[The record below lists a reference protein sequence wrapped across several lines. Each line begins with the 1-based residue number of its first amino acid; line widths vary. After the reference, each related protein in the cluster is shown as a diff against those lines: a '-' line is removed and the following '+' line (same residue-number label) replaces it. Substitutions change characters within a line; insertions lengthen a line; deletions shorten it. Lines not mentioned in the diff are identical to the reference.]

1 MEFKLPAS
9 SYEQLIKIISVYAIS
24 NKYLTTAE
32 VSDKINAY
40 KGNIDKNIPF
50 LTIIGILEKDPE
62 NKNKY
67 KITNIGNSLYRAI
80 DGNLDDFVSE
90 HWRTIII
97 KNDFL
102 NELSKDLEINKRY
115 YRQRLIDY
123 IIYKADAKVHGFS
136 KAGASAIIDIIIKSN
151 IAIEKDG
158 NIIVFNPEFS
168 KAKILQDKVN
178 AEKEAIM
185 ENYNQNNNNEEELK
199 EKIEYIDNLVDE
211 VTSESTDVTNTKLSQ
226 KYNDRIKDLKKTYSI
241 YNKIFIG
248 MIIFDIIA
256 VIVLFIINV
265 FLFKETNGNNYIA
278 YNVRI
283 SILSISILGLLFWAT
298 KYFNR
303 RVHETVFL
311 LEEYEHKFLV
321 INSFISYSRELER
334 LRNEKNTFLEDY
346 ISKVSTTI
354 NKSPAQNLN
363 KRKGDNTPLEE
374 VIELLKNFYSFSKN
388 NKE

>member
-9 SYEQLIKIISVYAIS
+9 NYENLIKIISVYAV
-24 NKYLTTAE
+24 NDKPLTTKEASE
-32 VSDKINAY
+32 KTDIYNETI
-40 KGNIDKNIPF
+40 GRNIPF
-50 LTIIGILEKDPE
+50 LILIGVIEKDTDSK
-62 NKNKY
+62 KNK
-67 KITNIGNSLYRAI
+67 ITDLGKDLYRTLESK
-80 DGNLDDFVSE
+80 LDSLISSKWQD
-90 HWRTIII
+90 IIN
-97 KNDFL
+97 KNDFF
-102 NELSKDLEINKRY
+102 NEILKYLEVQQENDRKK
-115 YRQRLIDY
+115 LTNY
-123 IIYKADAKVHGFS
+123 IIYKAEAKTHQFT
-136 KAGASAIIDIIIKSN
+136 KTGALTIIEIFIKSN
-151 IAIEKDG
+151 IFIEKD
-158 NIIVFNPEFS
+158 NDIIAFNKEFS
-168 KAKILQDKVN
+168 KAKILKDKVM

-185 ENYNQNNNNEEELK
+185 ENYNQNNNEEELK

-226 KYNDRIKDLKKTYSI
+226 KYNDKIKDLKKTYSI
-241 YNKIFIG
+241 YNKIFIV
-248 MIIFDIIA
+248 MIVLDIIA
-256 VIVLFIINV
+256 VIGLSFMNI
-265 FLFKETNGNNYIA
+265 FLFKEPSNNGDTI
-278 YNVRI
+278 YNIRI